1 MKRARIR
8 HYVLVGLVLLAAVSM
23 LPFPGGGS
31 KSKPIGLPTARA
43 RYEATARFHHPHIV
57 APGGLQPADTW
68 AER

>member
-8 HYVLVGLVLLAAVSM
+8 HYVLVGLVLLAAASM

-31 KSKPIGLPTARA
+31 RSKPTGIPTERA
-43 RYEATARFHHPHIV
+43 RYQASARFHHPHIV
-57 APGGLQPADTW
+57 APTELQPTDTW